1 MTKNHIPGGLEQ
13 QGAWFFQSGGRE
25 SDVKVRQGHGLSGGS
40 GEVLLAS
47 QPLGAAGSPRC
58 SQLIDASP

>member
-13 QGAWFFQSGGRE
+13 QEFILSESGGRE

-47 QPLGAAGSPRC
+47 RSLWGLLAVLGVLS
-58 SQLIDASP
+58 L